1 MALDLIETYLAA
13 LRESGCTDDTI
24 KTYKWILNKAHR
36 GLEFGLDEACEAE
49 LRAWLWRDGLRP
61 SSRATYYGALTGFF
75 RHFAGTGEFD
85 FDPMAAI
92 PRPKVPPGLPRV
104 AKDAEVQIVL
114 TQAAEPYR
122 TWGKL
127 AAYEG
132 LRCVE
137 VERLDRE
144 HITAQTTTVHEGKG
158 SKPRRIPT
166 HPIVWEAVRDLPSGP
181 ITDLDREGISNRFKK
196 ACVRM
201 GVPGLSMH
209 RLRGWF
215 CTKGYGATKDL
226 RAMQKAMGHANPAT
240 TVLYIDT
247 PDDDVAA
254 AVNGLPTFD

>member
-1 MALDLIETYLAA
+1 MALDLIDEYIAH
-13 LRESGCTDDTI
+13 LREAGCTTDTI
-24 KTYKWILNKAHR
+24 KTYKWILDTAHR
-36 GLEFGLDEACEAE
+36 DLPCGLDVAHETE
-49 LRAWLWRDGLRP
+49 LRAWLWRDGLKP
-61 SSRATYYGALTGFF
+61 SSRATYYGALAGFF
-75 RHFAGTGEFD
+75 RHHTGTGELD
-85 FDPMAAI
+85 WDPMADI

-104 AKDAEVQIVL
+104 GKDHDVRIVL

-137 VERLDRE
+137 IERLHRE
-144 HITAQTTTVHEGKG
+144 HITEQTTTIHEGKG
-158 SKPRRIPT
+158 SKPRRVPT
-166 HPIVWEAVRDLPSGP
+166 HPIVWAAVRDLPPGP
-181 ITDLDREGISNRFKK
+181 ITDLDREDISNRFKK
-196 ACVRM
+196 ACVRL
-201 GVPGLSMH
+201 GAPGLSMH

-215 CTKGYGATKDL
+215 CTKGYGATKDI

-240 TVLYIDT
+240 TVLYIET